1 MNPEQT
7 EQFERAKKLFTENK
21 WRDAATILFDLQNEV
36 DDEQLTK
43 WTTKALYNSK
53 QYKLAYQVATQNPQV
68 FSNGVKFLVQ
78 VGLKAQHFISTR
90 AMILR
95 QPEELIT
102 NLLPLV
108 QQAESNYRQ
117 EFKTTI
123 QNQLRTFYHLGDYPL
138 QEQRKRL
145 LAADQLPLADFMVG
159 AKFLLRDPFTQQ
171 FVKAD
176 ILNILQQLKCQ
187 EKVIMLCIDQ
197 EEHLIIPNNL
207 PTAYQN
213 PAVVKCQQI
222 LSKRLG
228 QTDPQ
233 ILRALQIQLDLQ
245 VILLNP
251 LIDEAITDPEQ
262 WVDVMYKRATTGE
275 YSGENEQIIYWQKRL
290 NQFIDK
296 LQ

>member
-7 EQFERAKKLFTENK
+7 EQFEKAKKLFAENK

-36 DDEQLTK
+36 DDEQLTE
-43 WTTKALYNSK
+43 WTTRALYNSK
-53 QYKLAYQVATQNPQV
+53 QYKLAYQVATQDPQV
-68 FSNGVKFLVQ
+68 FANDVKFLVQ

-95 QPEELIT
+95 QPEEVIAK
-102 NLLPLV
+102 LLPLV
-108 QQAESNYRQ
+108 QRAELNYRQ
-117 EFKTTI
+117 EFKATI

-138 QEQRKRL
+138 EEQRKRL

-171 FVKAD
+171 FVRAD

-187 EKVIMLCIDQ
+187 EKITMLCIDQ
-197 EEHLIIPNNL
+197 KEHLIIPNNL
-207 PTAYQN
+207 PTAYQDS
-213 PAVVKCQQI
+213 VIVKCQQI

-245 VILLNP
+245 AILLNP
-251 LIDEAITDPEQ
+251 LIDKIITDPEQ
-262 WVDVMYKRATTGE
+262 WIDVMYKRATTGE
-275 YSGENEQIIYWQKRL
+275 YSGKNEQIIHWQKRL
-290 NQFIDK
+290 NRFIDK

>member
-7 EQFERAKKLFTENK
+7 EQFEKAKKLFAENK

-36 DDEQLTK
+36 DDEQLTE
-43 WTTKALYNSK
+43 WTTRALYNSK
-53 QYKLAYQVATQNPQV
+53 QYKLAYQVATQDPQV
-68 FSNGVKFLVQ
+68 FANDVKFLVQ
-78 VGLKAQHFISTR
+78 VGLKAQHFISMR

-95 QPEELIT
+95 H
-102 NLLPLV
+102 
-108 QQAESNYRQ
+108 RQ
-117 EFKTTI
+117 EFKATI

-138 QEQRKRL
+138 EEQRKRL

-171 FVKAD
+171 FVRAD

-187 EKVIMLCIDQ
+187 EKITMLCIDQ
-197 EEHLIIPNNL
+197 KEHLIIPNNL
-207 PTAYQN
+207 PTAYQDS
-213 PAVVKCQQI
+213 VIVKCQQI

-245 VILLNP
+245 AILLNP
-251 LIDEAITDPEQ
+251 LIDKIITDPEQ
-262 WVDVMYKRATTGE
+262 WIDVMYKRATTGE
-275 YSGENEQIIYWQKRL
+275 YSGKNEQIIHWQKRL

>member
-7 EQFERAKKLFTENK
+7 EQFNRAKKLFTENK

-36 DDEQLTK
+36 DDEQLTE
-43 WTTKALYNSK
+43 WATRALYNSK

-68 FSNGVKFLVQ
+68 FSNDVKFLVQ
-78 VGLKAQHFISTR
+78 VGLKAQHFVSTR
-90 AMILR
+90 TMILR
-95 QPEELIT
+95 QPEEVIT
-102 NLLPLV
+102 ELLPLV
-108 QQAESNYRQ
+108 QQAESDYRQ

-138 QEQRKRL
+138 EEQRKRL
-145 LAADQLPLADFMVG
+145 LADFMVG

-187 EKVIMLCIDQ
+187 EEITMLCIDQ
-197 EEHLIIPNNL
+197 KEHLIIPNNL

-213 PAVVKCQQI
+213 SVIVKCQQI

-275 YSGENEQIIYWQKRL
+275 YSGKNEQIIHWQKRL

>member
-1 MNPEQT
+1 
-7 EQFERAKKLFTENK
+7 
-21 WRDAATILFDLQNEV
+21 
-36 DDEQLTK
+36 
-43 WTTKALYNSK
+43 
-53 QYKLAYQVATQNPQV
+53 
-68 FSNGVKFLVQ
+68 
-78 VGLKAQHFISTR
+78 
-90 AMILR
+90 
-95 QPEELIT
+95 
-102 NLLPLV
+102 
-108 QQAESNYRQ
+108 
-117 EFKTTI
+117 
-123 QNQLRTFYHLGDYPL
+123 
-138 QEQRKRL
+138 
-145 LAADQLPLADFMVG
+145 MVG

-187 EKVIMLCIDQ
+187 EEITMLCIDQ
-197 EEHLIIPNNL
+197 KEHLIIPNNL

-213 PAVVKCQQI
+213 SVIVKCQQI

-245 VILLNP
+245 AILLNP

-275 YSGENEQIIYWQKRL
+275 YSGKNEQIIHWQKRL